1 VSSEPAHGSQK
12 FVLSRERRSDLGFG
26 ERDCPPARPAVTAAP
41 SNAKS
46 PNINLAMAFIAMAA

>member
-1 VSSEPAHGSQK
+1 MAAKNSCC
-12 FVLSRERRSDLGFG
+12 RES
-26 ERDCPPARPAVTAAP
+26 AAVTSASANEIVRQLAPLSPQPP